1 MFSSLSRP
9 QYHYYTT
16 FRGDKRFLR
25 TLVYGLFFLDF
36 AQTLMCTQFA
46 WHYAVDIWNEPQ
58 ELNGIIPWTAGVIPI
73 VGGFGGSLLHVR
85 NRLDSN
91 DQLVSMCVQ
100 FFYAWRIWT
109 LGKNTIMKGLACLIC
124 FVSFAQGMSAVVA
137 GFIGS
142 PNTTQQTLLRLHPA
156 FSLWLAGSFVA
167 DVLITMSMFWILHNA
182 KTNSSFARSEALINR
197 LISNTIQ
204 TGALTVVVA
213 TVDLALFVRL
223 TDATYH
229 FVPAYILGKLYT
241 NSFMAM
247 LNARTST
254 SAGSVASSSGGT
266 SSGSYGMM
274 NFRSNPNSKAQ
285 RHQSSAPTSP
295 GGVLVTQG
303 SRTFVDPRAVQS
315 DQEPEKVVDFP
326 PTPKDFDE
334 NEPYKRGDVELGRI

>member
-1 MFSSLSRP
+1 MLNWLLMGTLLV
-9 QYHYYTT
+9 QVYHYYTT

-73 VGGFGGSLLHVR
+73 VGGFGGSLLHFIPAFSAKLPEPLFR
-85 NRLDSN
+85 
-91 DQLVSMCVQ
+91 
-100 FFYAWRIWT
+100 RIWT

-254 SAGSVASSSGGT
+254 SVGSVASSSGGT